1 MSSKIEIQ
9 KICECCSKEFT
20 AKTTVTRF
28 CGHTCAAKSY
38 KQRKKE
44 NKIGWAN
51 QQTNNQKLLTI
62 TELNQEAIK
71 QKDFLSIKEASK
83 LIGISERTLFRLL
96 KKGTIQAAKIGS
108 RSIIKRTEIDKLFA
122 L

>member
-9 KICECCSKEFT
+9 KICECCGKEFI

-28 CGHTCAAKSY
+28 CGHTCAANSF

-51 QQTNNQKLLTI
+51 QKTNNQKLLTI
-62 TELNQEAIK
+62 TELNQEALN
-71 QKDFLSIKEASK
+71 QKDFLSIKETSI
-83 LIGISERTLFRLL
+83 LIGISERTLFHLI
-96 KKGTIQAAKIGS
+96 KNGKIPVVKLGS
-108 RSIIKRTEIDKLFA
+108 RSIIKRTEIDKLFT

>member
-9 KICECCSKEFT
+9 KICECCGKEFI

-28 CGHTCAAKSY
+28 CGHTCASKSY
-38 KQRKKE
+38 KERKKA

-62 TELNQEAIK
+62 TELNQEALN
-71 QKDFLSIKEASK
+71 QKDFLSSNVFT
-83 LIGISERTLFRLL
+83 GINVTFY
-96 KKGTIQAAKIGS
+96 I
-108 RSIIKRTEIDKLFA
+108 FA
-122 L
+122 LNIIRNEGS